1 VPALG
6 INRLAATVFFDIGGA
21 WGAGVN
27 NPSDYR
33 RGVGFELRGEAK
45 LLYAL
50 AIDLRLG
57 VAQALDPIPGR
68 GRTRGYLTLG
78 QAF

>member
-1 VPALG
+1 
-6 INRLAATVFFDIGGA
+6 
-21 WGAGVN
+21 VN
-27 NPSDYR
+27 NPTDYR
-33 RGVGFELRGEAK
+33 RSVGLELRGEAK

-57 VAQALDPIPGR
+57 VGQALDPLPGR
-68 GRTRGYLTLG
+68 GRTRGYFTIG